1 MRLRQKQRKNLFL
14 IVLMGILVGMTIG
27 YSALSQYLTINGTSN
42 IASDFK
48 VVFTDIQEGTMN
60 SATTVNKSFTG
71 TTATFQVKLDKPG
84 SNAEYIVTVENQGKL
99 DAYLESIEG
108 IDEANEKAPTYITFS
123 VKDLSIN
130 EKLSVDESKTFK
142 VIVSY
147 NMSATEIPEES
158 KQLTLTLNY
167 SQDTGATLPDVV
179 GTFEEPVI
187 KDGLIPVMY
196 DAQGNTVKAD
206 QNGYWYNYEA
216 KEWANAV
223 AVTSDSRATYQSA
236 PAGTPINEEDV
247 LAYYVW
253 IPRYR
258 YKLWNVDGV
267 SNEQEIEIEFE
278 TTNTTKA
285 EGTGNGEWLTH
296 PAFTFDG
303 VEIPGFWFGKFEMT
317 GTGEAPTIKPNLKS
331 LTLQNIST
339 QFNTIQSMSSETYG
353 LTLYDSHMIKNM
365 EWGAVTY
372 LTNSKYGRCTTGVC
386 EEVWINNVNTGTGE
400 EDNGVQ
406 WGPSITG
413 CSGKSASASVMNN
426 MTSCES
432 GRDYKREGVKA
443 STTNNIYG
451 IYDMSGGTWERA
463 MAAIASS
470 EGTFQ
475 SASSGFST
483 QPDSKYFD
491 LYPNNA
497 SSTDFSNGKL
507 GDATK
512 EVGKVATGNYN
523 GWYNDYGSFPHTSST
538 PWFHRGGSA
547 SYGAYAGLFYVG
559 NSSGGASSYGGARAV
574 LTP

>member
-1 MRLRQKQRKNLFL
+1 MRFSSRRRKN
-14 IVLMGILVGMTIG
+14 IILVILMIMVVGMAIG
-27 YSALSQYLTINGTSN
+27 YSALSSYLTINGTSN
-42 IASDFK
+42 VASDFR

-60 SATTVNKSFTG
+60 SATTVNKTYSG

-108 IDEANEKAPTYITFS
+108 IDEANNKAPTYITFS
-123 VKDLSIN
+123 VKDLNLN
-130 EKLSVDESKTFK
+130 EKLGVDETKTFK

-147 NMSATEIPEES
+147 NMAATEIPEES

-167 SQDTGATLPDVV
+167 SQDTGAQLPDVV

-196 DAQGNTVKAD
+196 DAEGNTVKAD
-206 QNGYWYNYEA
+206 TNGYWYNYEA

-223 AVTSDSRATYQSA
+223 AVTTDSRTTYQSA
-236 PAGTPINEEDV
+236 PAGTPINEDDV

-278 TTNTTKA
+278 TTSATKA
-285 EGTGNGEWLTH
+285 EGTQNGEWLTH
-296 PAFTFDG
+296 PAFTFG
-303 VEIPGFWFGKFEMT
+303 GEEIPGFWFGKFELT
-317 GTGEAPTIKPNLKS
+317 GTGESPTIKPNLKS
-331 LTLQNIST
+331 LTSQNMAT
-339 QFNTIQSMSSETYG
+339 QFSTIQSMASDTYG
-353 LTLYDSHMIKNM
+353 LTTYDSHPFKNM

-372 LTNSKYGRCTTGVC
+372 LTYSKYGRCTSGVC
-386 EEVWINNVNTGTGE
+386 EEVWINNVNTGTGI
-400 EDNGVQ
+400 EDQGIQ

-413 CSGKSASASVMNN
+413 CSGQTVSASVKNN

-432 GRDYKREGVKA
+432 GRDYKQAGVKA

-463 MAAIASS
+463 MAAIASP

-475 SASSGFST
+475 SAYSGFT
-483 QPDSKYFD
+483 EQPDSKYFD
-491 LYPNNA
+491 LYPNTT

-512 EVGKVATGNYN
+512 EVRKKEGTNAN
-523 GWYNDYGSFPHTSST
+523 GWYNDYGYFPYTASA
-538 PWFHRGGSA
+538 PWFGRGGYA
-547 SYGAYAGLFYVG
+547 RYGTGAGLFGVDD
-559 NSSGGASSYGGARAV
+559 SSGGAGSNGGARAV
-574 LTP
+574 LAP

>member
-1 MRLRQKQRKNLFL
+1 MYRSSVRRKNIILV
-14 IVLMGILVGMTIG
+14 ILMIILVGMTIG
-27 YSALSQYLTINGTSN
+27 YSALSSYLTINGTSN
-42 IASDFK
+42 ITSDFK

-60 SATTVNKSFTG
+60 SATTVSKSYEG
-71 TTATFQVKLDKPG
+71 TSATFQVKLDKPG
-84 SNAEYIVTVENQGKL
+84 SNAEYIVTVQNQGKL

-108 IDEANEKAPTYITFS
+108 IDEANNKAPTYITFS
-123 VKDLSIN
+123 VKDLSVN
-130 EKLSVDESKTFK
+130 EKLGAGESKTFK

-158 KQLTLTLNY
+158 KQLTLKLNY
-167 SQDTGATLPDVV
+167 SQDTGAEIPGIV

-196 DAQGNTVKAD
+196 DTEGNTVKAD
-206 QNGYWYNYEA
+206 TNGYWYNYEA

-223 AVTSDSRATYQSA
+223 AVTTASRATYQSA
-236 PAGTPINEEDV
+236 PAGTQINEEDI

-267 SNEQEIEIEFE
+267 SDEQEIEIEFE
-278 TTNTTKA
+278 TTSTAKA
-285 EGTGNGEWLTH
+285 EGTQNGEWLTH
-296 PAFTFDG
+296 PAFTFGDE
-303 VEIPGFWFGKFEMT
+303 EISGFWFGKFEMT
-317 GTGEAPTIKPNLKS
+317 GTGEAPTIKPNQMS
-331 LTLQNIST
+331 LTNQNVAT

-353 LTLYDSHMIKNM
+353 LTLYDSHMIKSM
-365 EWGAVTY
+365 EWGAVAY
-372 LTNSKYGRCTTGVC
+372 LTNSKYGRCTGGIC

-400 EDNGVQ
+400 EENGVQ

-413 CSGKSASASVMNN
+413 CSGASVSASVMNN

-432 GRDYKREGVKA
+432 GRDYKHEGVKA

-451 IYDMSGGTWERA
+451 IYDMSGGGWEGT
-463 MAAIASS
+463 MAAIASA

-475 SASSGFST
+475 SSSSGFST

-491 LYPNNA
+491 LYPNNT
-497 SSTDFSNGKL
+497 SSTDFSKGKL

-512 EVGKVATGNYN
+512 ETRKVDTGNGN
-523 GWYNDYGSFPHTSST
+523 GWYGDYGWFPYTPSS
-538 PWFHRGGSA
+538 PWFGRGG
-547 SYGAYAGLFYVG
+547 YAYDGSGTGLVRFGY
-559 NSSGGASSYGGARAV
+559 SHGGKYSHVCSRAV

>member
-1 MRLRQKQRKNLFL
+1 MYTSSRKRKNII
-14 IVLMGILVGMTIG
+14 IVALMIILVGMTIG
-27 YSALSQYLTINGTSN
+27 YSVLSQYLTINGTSS
-42 IASDFK
+42 ITSDFK
-48 VVFTDIQEGTMN
+48 VIFTDITEGTMN
-60 SATTVNKSFTG
+60 SATTVNKGFEG
-71 TTATFQVKLDKPG
+71 TSATFQVKLDKPG

-99 DAYLESIEG
+99 DAYLQSIEG
-108 IDEANEKAPTYITFS
+108 IDEANNKAPTYITFS

-130 EKLSVDESKTFK
+130 EKLGVGESKTFK

-147 NMSATEIPEES
+147 NMAATEIPEGS

-167 SQDTGATLPDVV
+167 SQDTGAELPDVV

-196 DAQGNTVKAD
+196 DASGNTIKAD
-206 QNGYWYNYEA
+206 TDGYWYNYEA

-223 AVTSDSRATYQSA
+223 AVTQASRATYQSA
-236 PAGTPINEEDV
+236 EAGTPINEDDV

-267 SNEQEIEIEFE
+267 SDEQEIEIEFE
-278 TTNTTKA
+278 TTSTTKV
-285 EGTGNGEWLTH
+285 EGTQNGEWLTH
-296 PAFTFDG
+296 PAFTFGDT
-303 VEIPGFWFGKFEMT
+303 EIPGFWFGKFEMT
-317 GTGEAPTIKPNLKS
+317 GTGDNPTIKPNLPS
-331 LTLQNIST
+331 LTNQNVAT
-339 QFNTIQSMSSETYG
+339 QFATIQNMSSETYG

-386 EEVWINNVNTGTGE
+386 EEVWINNVNTGTGQA
-400 EDNGVQ
+400 DSGVQ
-406 WGPSITG
+406 LGPSITG
-413 CSGKSASASVMNN
+413 CSGTSVSASVMNN
-426 MTSCES
+426 MTACEI
-432 GRDYKREGVKA
+432 GRDYKQAGVKA

-451 IYDMSGGTWERA
+451 IYDMNGGTWERT

-491 LYPNNA
+491 LYPNTT
-497 SSTDFSNGKL
+497 SSTNFSNGKL

-512 EVGKVATGNYN
+512 EVRKKEDTNAN
-523 GWYNDYGSFPHTSST
+523 GWYNDYGYFPYTASP
-538 PWFHRGGSA
+538 PWFYRGGNANGGA
-547 SYGAYAGLFYVG
+547 SAGLFYVNDSRG
-559 NSSGGASSYGGARAV
+559 SASSSGGARAV
-574 LTP
+574 LAP